1 MVLLALGV
9 ATLAGY
15 TLRDGASV
23 GTSVTTAHD
32 VKWAV
37 QLTTRNGL
45 DLHPSFSPQGDAI
58 AYANERTGSFEI
70 YIRASSGAATDT
82 PLTSD
87 GGQNVQPAWSPD
99 GRYIAYHSYSRGG
112 IWIVPARGGIA
123 RQVVSRGSRPAWSPD
138 GTAIAFQSDEHADVT
153 PSAWVAQVGST
164 VWRVEVNT
172 GATTQLTFAGQPSG
186 GHAAPAWSRDGR
198 FIAFTVFDG
207 GDDNGAWL
215 LDLDGNDTRQ
225 LAKGNALYELA
236 FAPDGSAI
244 YAAGGEAFIT
254 RLPFDS
260 SKGVVTAAPV
270 AQPIGGVPAV
280 RGISIAPDGHSLL
293 FGGIALSSHI
303 WALSVNSDGTPTGP
317 PRALTSD
324 TSRRN
329 SLAIMSPDGLRIAY
343 RSRRGGAAPDVW
355 VMDADGS
362 NPRPLTFDRESASKP
377 TWMRWMPDSKRLLY
391 LAARNGTL
399 GMWTIDVATGREELI
414 QKYGSAEQVV
424 RQRLGEMQVSP
435 SGKQLALS
443 LLTPPD
449 GRKRLFVS
457 TVDRIEPQPLL
468 DTGAESIGYP
478 AWSPDER
485 HIAVELKQHG
495 FTHAAVIEPASGTL
509 EQLTNARGHTWI
521 RSWSP
526 DGDKLAAAV
535 LQDGRWSLA
544 AIDAATGHQTAI
556 LEPLPPDAYVRY
568 PEWSSSNV
576 IVFERGELRGNIWS
590 VPIRK

>member
-1 MVLLALGV
+1 
-9 ATLAGY
+9 
-15 TLRDGASV
+15 
-23 GTSVTTAHD
+23 
-32 VKWAV
+32 V

-70 YIRASSGAATDT
+70 YVRASSGAATDT
-82 PLTSD
+82 ALTSD
-87 GGQNVQPAWSPD
+87 GAQNVQPAWSPD

-123 RQVVSRGSRPAWSPD
+123 RQLVRRGSRPAWSPD
-138 GTAIAFQSDEHADVT
+138 GTAIAFQTDEHADVT
-153 PSAWVAQVGST
+153 PSAWGAQVGST
-164 VWRVEVNT
+164 VWRVGVDT
-172 GATTQLTFAGQPSG
+172 GTTTQLTFPGRPSG

-215 LDLDGNDTRQ
+215 LDLAGGDTRQ

-254 RLPFDS
+254 RLPFDG

-270 AQPIGGVPAV
+270 VQPIGGVPAV
-280 RGISIAPDGHSLL
+280 RGIAIAPDGHSLL

-303 WALSVNSDGTPTGP
+303 WALSVNAEGTPVGA

-329 SLAIMSPDGLRIAY
+329 SLAIMSPDGSRIAY
-343 RSRRGGAAPDVW
+343 RSRRGGASPDVW
-355 VMDADGS
+355 VMDADGT

-377 TWMRWMPDSKRLLY
+377 TWMRWMPDSRRLLY

-399 GMWTIDVATGREELI
+399 GMWTIDISTGREELI
-414 QKYGSAEQVV
+414 HKYGSAEEVV

-457 TVDRIEPQPLL
+457 TADRIEPRPLH

-495 FTHAAVIEPASGTL
+495 FTHAAVIDSVSGAL

-526 DGDKLAAAV
+526 DGRKIAAAV
-535 LQDGRWSLA
+535 LQDGRWSLT
-544 AIDAATGHQTAI
+544 AIDVATGHQTPI
-556 LEPLPPDAYVRY
+556 LAPLRPDAYVRY
-568 PEWSSSNV
+568 PEWSPGNV

-590 VPIRK
+590 LPLPK

>member
-1 MVLLALGV
+1 MVLLAIGV

-15 TLRDGASV
+15 TLGEGTNGGADF
-23 GTSVTTAHD
+23 TTAHD

-45 DLHPSFSPQGDAI
+45 DLHPSFSPHGDAL
-58 AYANERTGSFEI
+58 AYANDRTGSFEI

-99 GRYIAYHSYSRGG
+99 GRYIAYHSYGRGG
-112 IWIVPARGGIA
+112 IWIVPARGGVA
-123 RQVVSRGSRPAWSPD
+123 RQLVSRGSRPAWSPD
-138 GTAIAFQSDEHADVT
+138 GSSIAFQSDEHADVT

-164 VWRVEVNT
+164 LWRADVDS
-172 GATTQLTFAGQPSG
+172 GATTQLTSIGRPSG

-198 FIAFTVFDG
+198 FIAFAVFEG
-207 GDDNGAWL
+207 GDDSGAWV
-215 LDLDGNDTRQ
+215 LDLGSGDTRL

-236 FAPDGSAI
+236 FAPDGTAI

-260 SKGVVTAAPV
+260 GKGVLTGRPV

-280 RGISIAPDGHSLL
+280 RGIAIAPDGTSLI

-303 WALSVNSDGTPTGP
+303 WAQSVNTNGTPSGA

-329 SLAIMSPDGLRIAY
+329 SLAIMSPDGSKIAY
-343 RSRRGGAAPDVW
+343 RSRRGGASPDVW
-355 VMDADGS
+355 VMDADGH
-362 NPRPLTFDRESASKP
+362 NARPMTFDRESASKP
-377 TWMRWMPDSKRLLY
+377 TWMRWMPDSRRLLY

-399 GMWTIDVATGREELI
+399 GMWTIDVTTAREELVE
-414 QKYGSAEQVV
+414 KYGSARDVV
-424 RQRLGEMQVSP
+424 RQRLGEIHVSP
-435 SGKQLALS
+435 SAKQLALS

-449 GRKRLFVS
+449 GRKRLFIS
-457 TVDRIEPQPLL
+457 PVDRIEPQPLQ
-468 DTGAESIGYP
+468 DTGAESVGYP

-485 HIAVELKQHG
+485 HIAVELKQDG
-495 FTHAAVIEPASGTL
+495 FTHAAVVDASSGAL
-509 EQLTNARGHTWI
+509 RQLTNDRGHTWI

-526 DGDKLAAAV
+526 DGHRLAAAV
-535 LQDGRWSLA
+535 LRNGRWSLA
-544 AIDAATGHQTAI
+544 AIDATTGQQTVI
-556 LEPLPPDAYVRY
+556 LDPLPPDVYVRY
-568 PEWSSSNV
+568 PEWSPGNV

-590 VPIRK
+590 LRLK